1 MYKIFTF
8 NKNNEVLLAMLSD
21 LPFDSFQ
28 EFDDTLDGYV
38 LINDLNDEM
47 ISGVDEI
54 SDMLDVTYSVQDIEE
69 KNWNEE
75 WESNFSSVEVDS
87 FCRIRADFHERS
99 DDFDFELTIHPKM
112 AFGTGHHQTTH
123 MMIRAMK
130 DISFVGKTVLDYGC
144 GTGILAILAEKLGAV
159 HCDAV
164 DIELPSYENTIEN
177 AATNE
182 CHHIKSIHGTLDDVP
197 NQAYDVILANINR
210 NILLDSVDGLASRVH
225 KDGILLLSGLLAQDE
240 AVILSSYE
248 TNFKL
253 IDKFQRD
260 NWICLKM
267 VKS

>member
-28 EFDDTLDGYV
+28 EFDDTLEGYV

-47 ISGVDEI
+47 IASVDEV
-54 SDMLDVTYSVQDIEE
+54 SAMLDVTYTIRDIEE

-75 WESNFSSVEVDS
+75 WESNFSPVEVES

-99 DDFDFELTIHPKM
+99 DDFDFEMTIHPKM

-130 DISFVGKTVLDYGC
+130 DIDFVGKTVLDYGC
-144 GTGILAILAEKLGAV
+144 GTGILAILAEKLGAIN
-159 HCDAV
+159 CDAV
-164 DIELPSYENTIEN
+164 DIELPSYENTSEN
-177 AATNE
+177 ATINN
-182 CHHIKSIHGTLDDVP
+182 CDHIQSIHGTLDDVP

-210 NILLDSVDGLASRVH
+210 NILLDSVDDIVSRISTN
-225 KDGILLLSGLLAQDE
+225 GILLLSGLLAQDE
-240 AVILSSYE
+240 EIIMTAYE
-248 TNFKL
+248 PNFKL

-260 NWICLKM
+260 NWICIKM
-267 VKS
+267 VRR